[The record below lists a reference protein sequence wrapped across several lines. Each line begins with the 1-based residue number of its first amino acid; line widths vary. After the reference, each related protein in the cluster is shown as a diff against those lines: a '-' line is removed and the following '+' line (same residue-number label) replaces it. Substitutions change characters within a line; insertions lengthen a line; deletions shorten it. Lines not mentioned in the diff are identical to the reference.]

1 MENLNVYVADGRW
14 GLAHSPHR
22 YDVISVDAYRPPY
35 IPWHMTTQEFF
46 QIVHDHLT
54 DDGVMVINVG
64 RSPEDRRLINTLAAP
79 SAPYSPQ
86 FMPSIFPTLSIPL
99 LYATVQPT
107 DADNLHDNILY
118 LHDQGSA
125 SPLSMYVLGVT
136 ASNLQPEPDQDQV
149 FTDDHAPIEWITNT
163 MVLRFL
169 LSGDVETIQ

>member
-1 MENLNVYVADGRW
+1 VADGRW

-46 QIVHDHLT
+46 QIVHDHLK

-64 RSPEDRRLINTLAAP
+64 RSPEDRRLINTLA
-79 SAPYSPQ
+79 ST
-86 FMPSIFPTLSIPL
+86 IRTVFPTIYAVDIPDTFNTM

-107 DADNLHDNILY
+107 EADNLRDNILY

-125 SPLSMYVLGVT
+125 SPLLMYVLGVT